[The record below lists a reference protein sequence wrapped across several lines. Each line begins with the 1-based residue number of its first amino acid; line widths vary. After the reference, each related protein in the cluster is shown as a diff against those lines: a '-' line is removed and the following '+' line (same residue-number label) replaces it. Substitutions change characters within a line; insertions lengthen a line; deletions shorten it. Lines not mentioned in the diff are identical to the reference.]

1 MDHSLRQ
8 IERKERERESNFPL
22 RRLSLPTISLVPTL
36 FRFRAF
42 ETCTTKSSSKL
53 EQSSHPNG
61 NIASWKTDDDLK
73 IEKFLSVLS

>member
-36 FRFRAF
+36 FRFRAS

-61 NIASWKTDDDLK
+61 KTDDDLK
-73 IEKFLSVLS
+73 IENFLSVLS